1 MSPAHVIEPTYE
13 AIRRR
18 LMQGHW
24 QPGTRLE
31 AARIADQLHVS
42 VTPVRDSLYRLT
54 GERMVDFEHGEG
66 FHVPRATESGLR
78 AMLELHLVL
87 LLAALGTQDRA
98 SYVPAN
104 TEDDGSDRFG
114 LLFRVIARRSG
125 NGELAS
131 SAMALGDRLHPFRA
145 FDAGIFDD
153 IEEELEKLETA
164 FSKDSRGDD
173 TRTLLLHYHERRAL
187 QADAYVR
194 LMTG

>member
-24 QPGTRLE
+24 PSGTRLE

-66 FHVPRATESGLR
+66 FHVPRTTESALR

-87 LLAALGTQDRA
+87 LLSALARQDRA
-98 SYVPAN
+98 LSVSTTN
-104 TEDDGSDRFG
+104 EDDGSDRFG

-125 NGELAS
+125 NGELAA
-131 SAMALGDRLHPFRA
+131 SAMALGDRLRPFRA

-153 IEEELEKLETA
+153 TGAELEKLEAA
-164 FSKDSRGDD
+164 FSKDSDSED
-173 TRTLLLHYHERRAL
+173 IRTLLVHYHERRAL
-187 QADAYVR
+187 QAEAYIR

>member
-24 QPGTRLE
+24 SPGTRLE

-66 FHVPRATESGLR
+66 FHVPRTTESALR

-87 LLAALGTQDRA
+87 LLAALARQDRTK
-98 SYVPAN
+98 SVSTKIDN
-104 TEDDGSDRFG
+104 DGSDRFG

-125 NGELAS
+125 NGELAA
-131 SAMALGDRLHPFRA
+131 SAIALGDRLHPFRA
-145 FDAGIFDD
+145 FDAGIFDNTK
-153 IEEELEKLETA
+153 EELEKLEAA
-164 FSKDSRGDD
+164 FSKDSGGEEIR
-173 TRTLLLHYHERRAL
+173 RLLAHYHERRAL
-187 QADAYVR
+187 QAEAYIR